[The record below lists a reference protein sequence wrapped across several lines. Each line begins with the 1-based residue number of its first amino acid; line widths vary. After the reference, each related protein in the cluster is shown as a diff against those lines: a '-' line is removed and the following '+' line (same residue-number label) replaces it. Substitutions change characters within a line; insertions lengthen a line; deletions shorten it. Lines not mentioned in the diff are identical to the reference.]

1 MPSHKGTTENEFKG
15 IFGDFLSQN
24 VTADFFV
31 FNFLIIYVYIY
42 IYIYIWNFFSL
53 SYRSFAHYGFQ
64 LTGFVFV
71 FVFVFLRG
79 SVPACADQWVSVS
92 ISSVLF
98 LSLFSFCLFC
108 LTLTC

>member
-42 IYIYIWNFFSL
+42 IYIYIYGIFFL
-53 SYRSFAHYGFQ
+53 
-64 LTGFVFV
+64 
-71 FVFVFLRG
+71 
-79 SVPACADQWVSVS
+79 
-92 ISSVLF
+92 
-98 LSLFSFCLFC
+98 C
-108 LTLTC
+108 LTDLLHIMASS